1 MNLRRTLATAAV
13 AAVTASAV
21 LLSAGSAFAAP
32 KTPAQTRQ
40 QPTFAELK
48 KAAADAEKAYEDAVA
63 AEKAGRAKIDAT
75 MNDLDQDTHPLK
87 AAVLAAD
94 KAVKAADAAKTA
106 ADQAVTDARAA
117 LDAATDE
124 AGKAKAQE
132 ALDTAEAEATH
143 AADAKANADRARKV
157 ARDAWDDAQ
166 VAALREWGTVQKAA
180 VDARTAKEAADK
192 ALAAA
197 SDCVRVPGLTVLA
210 KHLPA
215 KVVAGTT
222 VDFSFTVAN
231 ATDRTLD
238 VNPFVFFRLL
248 AKNDQQHFIKVQW
261 ADGSDW
267 RTLATDGS
275 HIAPVTAMK
284 PGAHTDVKLRMAL
297 GAKTPATKALALFA
311 GDASDAYHPCILG
324 PMKRYDFAVLPAG
337 SKPGTVGD
345 AKPGKAADRDR
356 PASKPQGVAPQ
367 DAHAEPASA
376 PATGGSLAATG
387 SSPAVPQLG
396 LAGGAAVLLGAG
408 AVVSARRHRGAGSA
422 N

>member
-13 AAVTASAV
+13 AAVTAPAV

-32 KTPAQTRQ
+32 KAPADTRQ

-48 KAAADAEKAYEDAVA
+48 KAAADAEKAYQDAAA
-63 AEKAGRAKIDAT
+63 AEKAGRAKVDAT
-75 MNDLDQDTHPLK
+75 MDALDRDSHPLK

-106 ADQAVTDARAA
+106 ADQAVEDAQNA

-132 ALDTAEAEATH
+132 TLEAARAEATH
-143 AADAKANADRARKV
+143 AADAKAHADRARTV
-157 ARDAWDDAQ
+157 AQDALDDAR

-180 VDARTAKEAADK
+180 ADARTAKEAADK

-197 SDCVRVPGLTVLA
+197 AECVRVPGLTVLA
-210 KHLPA
+210 NHLPS

-222 VDFSFTVAN
+222 ADFSFTVAN

-238 VNPFVFFRLL
+238 VDPLVLFRLL
-248 AKNDQQHFIKVQW
+248 AKNQEQHFLKVQW
-261 ADGSDW
+261 SDGSGW
-267 RTLATDGS
+267 QTLATDGS
-275 HIAPVTAMK
+275 HIASVTAMK
-284 PGAHTDVKLRMAL
+284 PGAHTDVKLRMTL

-311 GDASDAYHPCILG
+311 GDASDAYHPCLLG

-356 PASKPQGVAPQ
+356 PASKPAAAGPQ
-367 DAHAEPASA
+367 NAHAEAASA

-387 SSPAVPQLG
+387 TPAAVPQLG
-396 LAGGAAVLLGAG
+396 LAGGAAALLGAG
-408 AVVSARRHRGAGSA
+408 AVVGVRRHRGAGSA